1 MCLKLLASSQIEL
14 SYICVDVD
22 TLEFKRPRASRAVP
36 ARNDPLISSSA
47 PDGHNASHG
56 PIIRRLVAPKI
67 PWFRAIF
74 SEIDIRDGPAQKPP
88 RLRVRKCLTL
98 HGCKVLC
105 STAQNHMFVG
115 HGARSPCN
123 RCSWSIRPSRDSH
136 RARRDEV
143 QGLVNE
149 IKTEG

>member
-1 MCLKLLASSQIEL
+1 MCLKLLAGSQIEL

-47 PDGHNASHG
+47 PDGHNASHA

-105 STAQNHMFVG
+105 STAQNQVFLG
-115 HGARSPCN
+115 TRL
-123 RCSWSIRPSRDSH
+123 
-136 RARRDEV
+136 
-143 QGLVNE
+143 GLF
-149 IKTEG
+149 

>member
-1 MCLKLLASSQIEL
+1 MCLKLLAGSQIEL

-47 PDGHNASHG
+47 PDGHNASHP

-105 STAQNHMFVG
+105 STAQNQMFLG
-115 HGARSPCN
+115 GASGLTAGAQIRN
-123 RCSWSIRPSRDSH
+123 RFPSLGV
-136 RARRDEV
+136 AG
-143 QGLVNE
+143 GLQRQSGN
-149 IKTEG
+149 KSDP